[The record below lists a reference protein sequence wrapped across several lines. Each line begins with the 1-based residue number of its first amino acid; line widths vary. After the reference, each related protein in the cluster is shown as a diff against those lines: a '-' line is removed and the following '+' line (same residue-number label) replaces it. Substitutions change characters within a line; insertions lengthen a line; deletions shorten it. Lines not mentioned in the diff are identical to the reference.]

1 MERHNENAMKV
12 ARYLSEHPAVS
23 WVRYPGLESD
33 PNYPIAQKFFKKG
46 FGGMVV
52 FGIRGGEEAGRRFIE
67 KLKVFVHV
75 VNVGDARSIAT
86 HPATTTHAQLT
97 PEQQLA
103 GGITPDL
110 IRLSIGIEHIDD
122 LLADLSQAL
131 G

>member
-1 MERHNENAMKV
+1 
-12 ARYLSEHPAVS
+12 
-23 WVRYPGLESD
+23 VRYPGLESD